1 MNSSKPIGFRTK
13 SKSET
18 SEQTWQQE
26 FLYEF
31 PLRYVCTYITIFR
44 SISLP
49 LKIDL
54 ISLVCNKKLF
64 R

>member
-18 SEQTWQQE
+18 SEQRE
-26 FLYEF
+26 FHYEF
-31 PLRYVCTYITIFR
+31 PLRYVCTYITILR

-54 ISLVCNKKLF
+54 ISLVCNKKSL

>member
-31 PLRYVCTYITIFR
+31 PLRYVPI
-44 SISLP
+44 
-49 LKIDL
+49 
-54 ISLVCNKKLF
+54 
-64 R
+64 

>member
-13 SKSET
+13 SKSEM
-18 SEQTWQQE
+18 SGQTWQQE

-31 PLRYVCTYITIFR
+31 PLRYVCTYITILR